1 MIGRIKTFPVKMNT
15 VLNFCTDPHKLR
27 NHKTVK
33 NDHLE
38 RVRNIERVRE
48 RERERE
54 RKRSEELVPDDLHKK
69 FPKLFIG
76 VGLGL
81 AKLCS

>member
-1 MIGRIKTFPVKMNT
+1 MLGRIKTFPVKMKT
-15 VLNFCTDPHKLR
+15 ALNFCTDPHKLR
-27 NHKTVK
+27 NQETVK

-38 RVRNIERVRE
+38 RVRNIERV